1 MLFHRICHIKHR
13 IIFMNLFVLLQ
24 ATNPVVEMTEQ
35 VVQTAPEESYL
46 SLVMKGGWIL
56 LPIFLLSL
64 LAIYVIINKWLV
76 INRLGKRDSVWL
88 SRVIELVHEG
98 KIDKALKF
106 CVERPYASAKVIAA
120 GLKEFERDDNEI
132 QEAMEVEARQQVSN
146 LENQMN
152 WLGITA
158 SIAPMLGFLGTIF
171 GVIKIFYDIART
183 NDLAIDTISTGLYQK
198 MICSGAGLLV
208 GIIAYAGYY
217 ILNGRIDKTVVNIDK
232 ESNEVL
238 KAIRAFKR
246 GSVEA

>member
-1 MLFHRICHIKHR
+1 
-13 IIFMNLFVLLQ
+13 MNPFVLLQ
-24 ATNPVVEMTEQ
+24 VPMDSSVVTTVDQ
-35 VVQTAPEESYL
+35 VMQSAPEESYL

-64 LAIYVIINKWLV
+64 LSIYVIINKWLV
-76 INRLGKRDSVWL
+76 ISRLGKKDSIWL
-88 SRVIELVHEG
+88 SRVVELVHEG

-120 GLKEFERDDNEI
+120 GLKEFDKEEAEI
-132 QEAMEVEARQQVSN
+132 QEAMEVEARQQISI
-146 LENQMN
+146 LEDQLN

-208 GIIAYAGYY
+208 GIIAYSGYY
-217 ILNGRIDKTVVNIDK
+217 LLNGRVDKTVVNIDK

-238 KAIRAFKR
+238 KAIRAYKR

>member
-1 MLFHRICHIKHR
+1 
-13 IIFMNLFVLLQ
+13 MNLFVLLQ
-24 ATNPVVEMTEQ
+24 APIDTPVVKMVDQ
-35 VVQTAPEESYL
+35 AVQAAPDESYL

-76 INRLGKRDSVWL
+76 INRLGKKDSVWL
-88 SRVIELVHEG
+88 SRVVELVHEG

-106 CVERPYASAKVIAA
+106 CIERPYASAKVIAA
-120 GLKEFERDDNEI
+120 GLKDFDKGDAEI
-132 QEAMEVEARQQVSN
+132 QEAMEVEARQQISS

-152 WLGITA
+152 WLDITA

-208 GIIAYAGYY
+208 GIIAYAGYSV
-217 ILNGRIDKTVVNIDK
+217 LNGRIDKIVVNIDR

-238 KAIRAFKR
+238 KAIRACKKD
-246 GSVEA
+246 SVAA

>member
-1 MLFHRICHIKHR
+1 
-13 IIFMNLFVLLQ
+13 MNLFVLLQ
-24 ATNPVVEMTEQ
+24 AATPVVEMAEQ
-35 VVQTAPEESYL
+35 AVQTAPEESYL

-76 INRLGKRDSVWL
+76 VNRLGKRDSVWL
-88 SRVIELVHEG
+88 SRVVELIHEG
-98 KIDKALKF
+98 KVDKALKF

-120 GLKEFERDDNEI
+120 GLKEFDRDDKEI
-132 QEAMEVEARQQVSN
+132 QESMEVEARQQIST
-146 LENQMN
+146 LESQMN

-171 GVIKIFYDIART
+171 GVIKIFYDIAKT

-217 ILNGRIDKTVVNIDK
+217 VLNGRIDKVVVNIDK

-238 KAIRAFKR
+238 KAIRAYKR
-246 GSVEA
+246 GRVEA

>member
-1 MLFHRICHIKHR
+1 MSLFI
-13 IIFMNLFVLLQ
+13 LLQ
-24 ATNPVVEMTEQ
+24 AATPVVEMAEQ
-35 VVQTAPEESYL
+35 TAQAAPEESYL
-46 SLVMKGGWIL
+46 SLVLKGGWIL

-76 INRLGKRDSVWL
+76 INRLGKKDSVWL
-88 SRVIELVHEG
+88 SRVVELIHEG

-120 GLKEFERDDNEI
+120 GLKEFEQEDDEI
-132 QEAMEVEARQQVSN
+132 QEAMEVEARQQIN
-146 LENQMN
+146 ILENQMN

-208 GIIAYAGYY
+208 GIIAYSGYY
-217 ILNGRIDKTVVNIDK
+217 LLNGRIDKVVVNIDK

-238 KAIRAFKR
+238 KAIRSYKK
-246 GSVEA
+246 GNIGNIEA

>member
-1 MLFHRICHIKHR
+1 
-13 IIFMNLFVLLQ
+13 
-24 ATNPVVEMTEQ
+24 
-35 VVQTAPEESYL
+35 
-46 SLVMKGGWIL
+46 
-56 LPIFLLSL
+56 

-76 INRLGKRDSVWL
+76 INRLGKKDPVWL
-88 SRVIELVHEG
+88 SRVVELIHEG

-106 CVERPYASAKVIAA
+106 CVERPYASAKVIAT
-120 GLKEFERDDNEI
+120 GLKEFEQEDNEI
-132 QEAMEVEARQQVSN
+132 QEAMEVEARQQISI

-208 GIIAYAGYY
+208 GVVAYSGYY
-217 ILNGRIDKTVVNIDK
+217 LLNGRIDKVVINIDK

-238 KAIRAFKR
+238 KAIRTYKKKGA
-246 GSVEA
+246 EA

>member
-1 MLFHRICHIKHR
+1 
-13 IIFMNLFVLLQ
+13 MNLFVLLQ
-24 ATNPVVEMTEQ
+24 AQIDTPVVNM
-35 VVQTAPEESYL
+35 VDQTLQSAPEESYL

-64 LAIYVIINKWLV
+64 VAIYVIINKWLT
-76 INRLGKRDSVWL
+76 ISRLGKRDAVWL
-88 SRVIELVHEG
+88 SRVVELVHEG

-106 CVERPYASAKVIAA
+106 CIERPYASAKVIAA
-120 GLKEFERDDNEI
+120 GLKDFEKGDAEI
-132 QEAMEVEARQQVSN
+132 QEAMEVEARQQISI

-152 WLGITA
+152 WLDITA

-208 GIIAYAGYY
+208 GIIAYAGYSV
-217 ILNGRIDKTVVNIDK
+217 LNGRIDKVIVNIDK

-238 KAIRAFKR
+238 KAIRTCKKGDIA
-246 GSVEA
+246 A

>member
-1 MLFHRICHIKHR
+1 
-13 IIFMNLFVLLQ
+13 MNLLVLLQ
-24 ATNPVVEMTEQ
+24 AATQAIDTTGQ
-35 VVQTAPEESYL
+35 TVQAIVDQPAAAEESYF
-46 SLVMKGGWIL
+46 SLVLKGGWIL

-64 LAIYVIINKWLV
+64 LAIYVIINKWLTV
-76 INRLGKRDSVWL
+76 SKLGKKDTIWL
-88 SRVIELVHEG
+88 SRVTELVNEN

-106 CVERPYASAKVIAA
+106 CVERPTASAKVIAA
-120 GLKEFERDDNEI
+120 GLKEYDKSDEEI
-132 QEAMEVEARQQVSN
+132 QESMEVEARQQIVI

-171 GVIKIFYDIART
+171 GVIKIFYDIAKT

-217 ILNGRIDKTVVNIDK
+217 IINGRIDKVVATIDK
-232 ESNEVL
+232 DSNEVL
-238 KAIRAFKR
+238 KAIRTSKR
-246 GSVEA
+246 AQENVA

>member
-1 MLFHRICHIKHR
+1 
-13 IIFMNLFVLLQ
+13 MNLFVLLQ
-24 ATNPVVEMTEQ
+24 VPTDSTLVTAVDQAMQ
-35 VVQTAPEESYL
+35 SAPEESYL
-46 SLVMKGGWIL
+46 SLIMKGGWIL

-64 LAIYVIINKWLV
+64 LSIYVIINKWLV
-76 INRLGKRDSVWL
+76 ISRLGKKDSVWL
-88 SRVIELVHEG
+88 SRVVELVHEG

-120 GLKEFERDDNEI
+120 GLKEFDKEEAEI
-132 QEAMEVEARQQVSN
+132 QEAMEVEARQQIST
-146 LENQMN
+146 LEDQMN

-217 ILNGRIDKTVVNIDK
+217 VLNGRIDKTVVNIDK

-238 KAIRAFKR
+238 KAIRAYKR
-246 GSVEA
+246 GAVEA

>member
-1 MLFHRICHIKHR
+1 
-13 IIFMNLFVLLQ
+13 MNLFILLQ
-24 ATNPVVEMTEQ
+24 AQ
-35 VVQTAPEESYL
+35 VDSTIVTMVDQAAQTASEESYL

-64 LAIYVIINKWLV
+64 LSIYVIINKWLV
-76 INRLGKRDSVWL
+76 ISRLGKKDSVWL
-88 SRVIELVHEG
+88 SRVVELVHDG
-98 KIDKALKF
+98 KMDKALKF

-120 GLKEFERDDNEI
+120 GLKEADKEDAEI
-132 QEAMEVEARQQVSN
+132 QEAMEVEARQQIN
-146 LENQMN
+146 ILENQMN

-208 GIIAYAGYY
+208 GIIAYTGYY
-217 ILNGRIDKTVVNIDK
+217 ILNGRIDKAVVNIDK

-238 KAIRAFKR
+238 KAIRAHKR
-246 GSVEA
+246 GTVDVEA

>member
-1 MLFHRICHIKHR
+1 MQQIS
-13 IIFMNLFVLLQ
+13 FMNLFVLLQ
-24 ATNPVVEMTEQ
+24 AATPVVEMAEQ
-35 VVQTAPEESYL
+35 TAQVAPEESYL

-76 INRLGKRDSVWL
+76 VNRLGKKDSVWL
-88 SRVIELVHEG
+88 SRVVELIHEG
-98 KIDKALKF
+98 KVDKALKF

-120 GLKEFERDDNEI
+120 GLKDFERDDKEI
-132 QEAMEVEARQQVSN
+132 QESMEVEARQQISI
-146 LENQMN
+146 LESQMN

-171 GVIKIFYDIART
+171 GVIKIFYDIAKT

-217 ILNGRIDKTVVNIDK
+217 VLNGRIDKVVVNIDK

-238 KAIRAFKR
+238 KAIRAYKR
-246 GSVEA
+246 GNIEA

>member
-1 MLFHRICHIKHR
+1 
-13 IIFMNLFVLLQ
+13 MNLFILLQ
-24 ATNPVVEMTEQ
+24 AANPVVEMAEQ
-35 VVQTAPEESYL
+35 TTQAAPEESYFN
-46 SLVMKGGWIL
+46 LVLKGGWIL

-76 INRLGKRDSVWL
+76 ISRLGKRDTIWL
-88 SRVIELVHEG
+88 SRVIELVNEG

-106 CVERPYASAKVIAA
+106 CIERPYASAKVIAA
-120 GLKEFERDDNEI
+120 GLKEFGLSEKEI
-132 QEAMEVEARQQVSN
+132 EEAMEVEARQQVN
-146 LENQMN
+146 ILENQMN

-208 GIIAYAGYY
+208 GIIAYSGYY
-217 ILNGRIDKTVVNIDK
+217 LLNGRIDKAVVNIDK

-238 KAIRAFKR
+238 KAIRAYKR
-246 GSVEA
+246 GTIEA

>member
-1 MLFHRICHIKHR
+1 
-13 IIFMNLFVLLQ
+13 MNPFILLQ
-24 ATNPVVEMTEQ
+24 AATPVVEMADQTAQ
-35 VVQTAPEESYL
+35 VVQAAPEESYF
-46 SLVMKGGWIL
+46 SLILKGGWIL

-64 LAIYVIINKWLV
+64 IAIYVIINKWLV
-76 INRLGKRDSVWL
+76 ISRLGKKDSVWL
-88 SRVIELVHEG
+88 SRVVELVHEG

-120 GLKEFERDDNEI
+120 GLKEFDSDDKYI
-132 QEAMEVEARQQVSN
+132 QEAMEVEARQQICI

-152 WLGITA
+152 WLGVTA

-171 GVIKIFYDIART
+171 GVIKIFYDIAKT

-208 GIIAYAGYY
+208 GIVAYSGYS
-217 ILNGRIDKTVVNIDK
+217 ILNGRIDKVVANIDK

-238 KAIRAFKR
+238 KAVRTYKKGEVA
-246 GSVEA
+246 A

>member
-1 MLFHRICHIKHR
+1 MSLS
-13 IIFMNLFVLLQ
+13 VLLQ
-24 ATNPVVEMTEQ
+24 AATPLVEMAEHPIQ
-35 VVQTAPEESYL
+35 SLPEESYL
-46 SLVMKGGWIL
+46 SLVLKGGWIL

-64 LAIYVIINKWLV
+64 LAIYVIVNKWLM
-76 INRLGKRDSVWL
+76 ISKMGKKDSVWL
-88 SRVIELVHEG
+88 SRVVELVHEG

-106 CVERPYASAKVIAA
+106 CIERPYASAKVIAA
-120 GLKEFERDDNEI
+120 GLKEYELSNEEI
-132 QEAMEVEARQQVSN
+132 EEAMEVEARQQIN
-146 LENQMN
+146 ILEDQMS

-208 GIIAYAGYY
+208 GIIAYSGYY
-217 ILNGRIDKTVVNIDK
+217 LLNGRIDKVVVRIDK

-238 KAIRAFKR
+238 KAIRATKR
-246 GSVEA
+246 AIAA